1 MAKKSAAKKTAAKKS
16 TIKKTAAKKSASVK
30 TAKKASPKKWSKKVT
45 ERSDAM
51 DLEQDIFKSKDPTK
65 IAASV
70 KRSAEKSK
78 RKKAGPFQS
87 AMSMINFYEN
97 RAGDNLSASQK
108 KVLDKSKNELRK
120 LFGREEE

>member
-1 MAKKSAAKKTAAKKS
+1 MAKKSAPKKKAAKKS
-16 TIKKTAAKKSASVK
+16 NAKKAAVKKSASKK

-45 ERSDAM
+45 ETSDAM
-51 DLEQDIFKSKDPTK
+51 DLEKDVFKLKDPKK
-65 IAASV
+65 IAESV
-70 KRSAEKSK
+70 KQSAEKSK
-78 RKKAGPFQS
+78 RKKTGPFQS

-97 RAGDNLSASQK
+97 RAGDNLSAAQK

>member
-1 MAKKSAAKKTAAKKS
+1 MKTTKKSEKKTATKKW
-16 TIKKTAAKKSASVK
+16 TKKVKEHSDTMDLKKDVFK
-30 TAKKASPKKWSKKVT
+30 QKDPKK
-45 ERSDAM
+45 
-51 DLEQDIFKSKDPTK
+51 
-65 IAASV
+65 IAESV

-78 RKKAGPFQS
+78 RRKAGPFQS

-97 RAGDNLSASQK
+97 RAGKNLSVSQK